1 MITIKYFGAIA
12 EKAKTE
18 GEAFPFSNQ
27 SLQDVINTLDQKH
40 ELSTLSY
47 SIAVN
52 QKIIQ
57 DTKSY
62 LLESNDIV
70 ALLPPFAG
78 G

>member
-12 EKAKTE
+12 EQVNQE
-18 GEAFPFSNQ
+18 GE
-27 SLQDVINTLDQKH
+27 SLSFVNENLQHLINTLSQKYD
-40 ELSTLSY
+40 LSTFTFSV
-47 SIAVN
+47 AVN

-57 DTKSY
+57 DTQSY
-62 LLESNDIV
+62 LLQSNDVV

>member
-18 GEAFPFSNQ
+18 AEVLSFSNQ
-27 SLQDVINTLDQKH
+27 SLEDVITILDQKH
-40 ELSTLSY
+40 ELSALSY

-57 DTKSY
+57 DLNSY
-62 LLESNDIV
+62 ALESNDVI